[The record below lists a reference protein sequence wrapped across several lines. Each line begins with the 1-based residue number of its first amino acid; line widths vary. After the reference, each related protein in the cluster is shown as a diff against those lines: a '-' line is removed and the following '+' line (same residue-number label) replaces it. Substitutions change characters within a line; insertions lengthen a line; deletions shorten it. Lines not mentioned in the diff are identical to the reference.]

1 MFLAWRDMLHAKGR
15 FGLMALVVT
24 LVAFLVVVLGGLIFG
39 LIKDCVSALQQLP
52 ATHMAFENSTR
63 PDYQN
68 SMLDKETWE
77 KWAGVPGVKAT
88 PIGHS
93 LANAR
98 DAQGAPVDIA
108 FWGVVPGS
116 FAEPRVVEGQ
126 GLSAAPNAMVIS
138 RKIALDKHVKIGDT
152 ITIDRVL
159 TEFKV
164 VGITEAVAVSHAP
177 VAYVPLRKW
186 QEANYGPPGG
196 APPGDTLPEAI
207 FTAATTIALAID
219 PDASV
224 DIKAHDREIGTK
236 TMTKEQSYDGTSG
249 YSAEIFTVRLMQF
262 FLIATCVVVLG
273 AFFSI
278 WTIQRTAEIGLVKAL
293 GADNGYLVRD
303 ALSQVL
309 LVLVFAT
316 GIGVLAAFGT
326 TSAFE
331 ARGSV
336 FELTTGNVVGSSL
349 LLIGAGLFGAM
360 FALRRIVKIEPIIA
374 LGRDR

>member
-1 MFLAWRDMLHAKGR
+1 
-15 FGLMALVVT
+15 
-24 LVAFLVVVLGGLIFG
+24 VVVLGGLIFG
-39 LIKDCVSALQQLP
+39 LVKDCVSALQELP
-52 ATHMAFENSTR
+52 ATHMAFENSSR

-77 KWAGVPGVKAT
+77 KWATVPGVKAT

-93 LANAR
+93 LSNAR
-98 DAQGAPVDIA
+98 DVNGAPVDIA

-116 FAEPRVVEGQ
+116 FAEPKVIEGQ
-126 GLSAAPNAMVIS
+126 GLATAPNAMIIS
-138 RKIALDKHVKIGDT
+138 RKIAIDKKVKIGDT
-152 ITIDRVL
+152 LIIDRVL

-164 VGITEAVAVSHAP
+164 VGITEPLAVSHAP
-177 VAYVPLRKW
+177 VAYVALRKW
-186 QEANYGPPGG
+186 QEATYGPPGG

-219 PDASV
+219 PGKNVNLAALD
-224 DIKAHDREIGTK
+224 KEIGTK
-236 TMTKEQSYDGTSG
+236 TMTKEQSFNGTSG
-249 YSAEIFTVRLMQF
+249 YTAEIFTVKLMQF

-293 GADNGYLVRD
+293 GANNRYLVKD
-303 ALSQVL
+303 ALGQVL
-309 LVLVFAT
+309 FVLVVAT
-316 GIGVLAAFGT
+316 AIGVLAAWFT

-336 FELTTGNVVGSSL
+336 FELTTGNVLGSSL
-349 LLIGAGLFGAM
+349 LLIGAGLLGAL
-360 FALRRIVKIEPIIA
+360 FALRRVVKIEPIIA

>member
-1 MFLAWRDMLHAKGR
+1 MFLALRDMLHAKGR

-39 LIKDCVSALQQLP
+39 LIKDCVSALQELP

-77 KWAGVPGVKAT
+77 KWAQVPGVKAT

-93 LANAR
+93 LSNAR

-116 FAEPRVVEGQ
+116 FAEPKVLEGQ
-126 GLSAAPNAMVIS
+126 GLATVPNAMIIS
-138 RKIALDKHVKIGDT
+138 RKIAMDKGVKIGDT
-152 ITIDRVL
+152 LTIDRVL

-164 VGITEAVAVSHAP
+164 VGIAGPVAISHAP
-177 VAYVPLRKW
+177 VAYVSLRKW

-196 APPGDTLPEAI
+196 APPGDTLPEGI
-207 FTAATTIALAID
+207 FTAATTIALLVD
-219 PDASV
+219 PDQQV
-224 DIKAHDREIGTK
+224 DLAKHDKEIGTK
-236 TMTKEQSYDGTSG
+236 TMTKERSYNGTSG
-249 YSAEIFTVRLMQF
+249 YSAEIFTVQLMQF

-273 AFFSI
+273 AFFTI
-278 WTIQRTAEIGLVKAL
+278 WTVQRTAEIGLLKAL
-293 GADNGYLVRD
+293 GADNSYLVKD

-309 LVLVFAT
+309 LILVVAT
-316 GIGVLAAFGT
+316 LLGVLAAYAT

-336 FELTTGNVVGSSL
+336 FELTIGNVVGSSL
-349 LLIGAGLFGAM
+349 LLIGAGLLGAY